1 MILKGRVMTL
11 NVFKMAAACILILI
25 SLTACKDD
33 YIENLNEES
42 LIMTDNTLEPSME
55 EIRSMLEVAGLGGYW
70 EKIKQHIRPG
80 FYMVPTIIEDE
91 KIKVGASK
99 IGGHPDVPSTFN
111 WPSWED
117 HYMSFIAQINLEEFP
132 INSVNM
138 EYPTSGILYFFYVY
152 DSDLWYDDDT
162 YDSDSRNNNVV
173 YYTAETSDLIRMEP
187 PKDLMESQIFR
198 SAIIE
203 KKIELTI
210 PDGDYLQ
217 ANKLIKDKVDLEK
230 YNLEFRSNFLET
242 YDQGIGYRFLGH
254 ETQFQY
260 GGHPSDEILLF
271 QADSDNEI
279 GMEWDL
285 SGLLYFFMEK
295 DDFKK
300 RFFENVYTS
309 RVGT

>member
-1 MILKGRVMTL
+1 
-11 NVFKMAAACILILI
+11 
-25 SLTACKDD
+25 
-33 YIENLNEES
+33 
-42 LIMTDNTLEPSME
+42 MTDKTLEPSME
-55 EIRSMLEVAGLGGYW
+55 EIRLMLENAGLGGYW
-70 EKIKQHIRPG
+70 EKLKQHIRPG
-80 FYMVPTIIEDE
+80 FYMVPTIIDEE
-91 KIKVGASK
+91 KIEVGTSK

-111 WPSWED
+111 WPSWKD
-117 HYMSFIAQINLEEFP
+117 HHMSFLAQINLEEFP
-132 INSVNM
+132 MNSVDL

-152 DSDLWYDDDT
+152 DSDLYYDDDA

-173 YYTAETSDLIRMEP
+173 YFAAETSDLIRMEP
-187 PKDLMESQIFR
+187 PKDLMESQIFK
-198 SAIIE
+198 SALIE

-210 PDGDYLQ
+210 PDGDYLD
-217 ANKLIKDKVDLEK
+217 ANKLIKDKGDLEK
-230 YNLEFRSNFLET
+230 YSLEFRSNFFET

-254 ETQFQY
+254 MTPLQF

-271 QADSDNEI
+271 QADSDDEI

-300 RFFENVYTS
+300 SFFENVYTS